1 MQAANPAA
9 EDAAEDAAK
18 DAAEDAAK
26 PAAEPAAKD
35 ADRSPTPDLVTPPR
49 APWMTSTPD
58 RSSGSSPALTP
69 SPTPSPTPG
78 SSRGS
83 TPRSSPDSTPRS
95 SPDSTP
101 VLTPAS
107 TPGKGWQSPP
117 EGLAEWALEPEA
129 EYYLKRQR
137 EDKESSDEDEES
149 SDEDEES
156 SDEDEEPI
164 PGLAEHF
171 RGKRQRINE
180 SATEVSGPLPRPLP
194 RKTIFDLLAKGIERG
209 FELSAHQTWGKVTK

>member
-78 SSRGS
+78 SS
-83 TPRSSPDSTPRS
+83 
-95 SPDSTP
+95 PDSTP

-156 SDEDEEPI
+156 SDEDEESSDDDEESSDDDEKPI